1 MILGLFWAIIN
12 PIELPPRPPGERILK
27 NLGQVVKNTEVVVFL
42 VQMMFAGT
50 FWGYIEGFLFWY
62 LDDLNAS
69 RFVMGWTVAVGM
81 ITSLPFLI
89 FSGPITDLVGH
100 INVIIIGMVAYF
112 VRMIGYSFL
121 QVH

>member
-1 MILGLFWAIIN
+1 MLLFIR
-12 PIELPPRPPGERILK
+12 LDFRPPGERILK

-62 LDDLNAS
+62 LDDLHAS

-81 ITSLPFLI
+81 ITRLLVEFNLFNELI
-89 FSGPITDLVGH
+89 QLKQKQS
-100 INVIIIGMVAYF
+100 
-112 VRMIGYSFL
+112 
-121 QVH
+121 

>member
-1 MILGLFWAIIN
+1 
-12 PIELPPRPPGERILK
+12 
-27 NLGQVVKNTEVVVFL
+27 
-42 VQMMFAGT
+42 MMFAGT

-121 QVH
+121 QVMSVRVIRFGM

>member
-1 MILGLFWAIIN
+1 MNDLNQSILNLALLQLSAAAMLLFIR
-12 PIELPPRPPGERILK
+12 LDFRPPGERILK

-62 LDDLNAS
+62 LDDLHAS

-81 ITSLPFLI
+81 ITRLLVEFNLFNELI
-89 FSGPITDLVGH
+89 QLKQKQS
-100 INVIIIGMVAYF
+100 
-112 VRMIGYSFL
+112 
-121 QVH
+121 